1 LSKIRLCFKS
11 KDSTVPV
18 TLQLRPTVNG
28 YPSSSVVYPFS
39 TVSLTP
45 DKVKTSASPDMD
57 NSTKYT
63 EFIFDSP
70 VYMQPGEHS
79 FVLLANSNKYEV
91 YVAEIG
97 KLDTVSG
104 RQISEQPYGG
114 SLFLSQNGSTWT
126 ADQTSDMMFRLYRN
140 SYSTSSVSVQF
151 TVAYPATVV
160 PYEVAHLIT
169 SDITV
174 ANTSLSYRA
183 NTEKADGS
191 GFTGLTAITP
201 LKNFE
206 ITDGI
211 GRKLSNTSGNITFTL
226 VGTMSTLSNDV
237 SPMIDVSRIGIFVIE
252 NKINNLG
259 LANSDIVVSNVGS
272 GYANSTD
279 VTVTISGGGGSG
291 ATAVANV
298 VSNTVNAVYI
308 TSAGSG
314 YTSSPTIT
322 LTPGAGGGANAAVSY
337 IGETEKSGGNAKARY
352 ISRRVT
358 LADGFDSG
366 DLRVYLNSNKPS
378 GTSIY
383 VYFKILSASD
393 PENFDDKSYQLMTE
407 IGNANYVSLN
417 ENDYRELTFAPG
429 VNGIANNSVSY
440 TTSGTA
446 FTTFRTFAIK
456 IVMASS
462 NTGIVPKIRDMR
474 AIALPAG

>member
-1 LSKIRLCFKS
+1 
-11 KDSTVPV
+11 
-18 TLQLRPTVNG
+18 
-28 YPSSSVVYPFS
+28 
-39 TVSLTP
+39 
-45 DKVKTSASPDMD
+45 M
-57 NSTKYT
+57 
-63 EFIFDSP
+63 
-70 VYMQPGEHS
+70 
-79 FVLLANSNKYEV
+79 
-91 YVAEIG
+91 
-97 KLDTVSG
+97 
-104 RQISEQPYGG
+104 
-114 SLFLSQNGSTWT
+114 
-126 ADQTSDMMFRLYRN
+126 
-140 SYSTSSVSVQF
+140 
-151 TVAYPATVV
+151 
-160 PYEVAHLIT
+160 
-169 SDITV
+169 
-174 ANTSLSYRA
+174 
-183 NTEKADGS
+183 
-191 GFTGLTAITP
+191 
-201 LKNFE
+201 
-206 ITDGI
+206 
-211 GRKLSNTSGNITFTL
+211 
-226 VGTMSTLSNDV
+226 
-237 SPMIDVSRIGIFVIE
+237 
-252 NKINNLG
+252 
-259 LANSDIVVSNVGS
+259 VVSNVGS

-393 PENFDDKSYQLMTE
+393 PESFDDKSWQLMTE

-429 VNGIANNSVSY
+429 VNGIAINSVSY